1 MQTESPYLAI
11 GGGYS
16 YCPLRVG
23 LVLRNPAG
31 QQVYFRPGD
40 HESAIRE
47 MLDALG
53 EIDERSIDRV
63 ADIALSGYFD

>member
-31 QQVYFRPGD
+31 SEVYFQPGGQ
-40 HESAIRE
+40 ESAIRE
-47 MLDALG
+47 TFDALG
-53 EIDERSIDRV
+53 EIDEGLINRL
-63 ADIALSGYFD
+63 ADIALSDYFA

>member
-23 LVLRNPAG
+23 LVLRDPAG
-31 QQVYFRPGD
+31 AEVYFQPGD
-40 HESAIRE
+40 QESAIRE
-47 MLDALG
+47 TFDALG
-53 EIDERSIDRV
+53 EIDEGLIDRL
-63 ADIALSGYFD
+63 ADIALSDYFA

>member
-31 QQVYFRPGD
+31 RQVYFQPGD
-40 HESAIRE
+40 QEAAIRE
-47 MLDALG
+47 TFDALG